1 MTDYSEI
8 FAQRAHQYHDAMQ
21 RDPRA
26 RDGEFLALLEDLP
39 ATAVDLL
46 DVPSGGGYLNAYL
59 DDGHRLESCDFSIG
73 FAGSRIP
80 LGSPEELPFAD
91 AAFDAV
97 LSLTGLHHVSLERQ
111 DAFFAECRRL
121 LRSGGQLQIGEVLA
135 GSRVGAFLNDFVHR
149 HNSQGHVGVFFDETF
164 LPRLQTAGFD
174 APRMAVRHYPWRF
187 ADEAAMVFYCRN
199 MFGIDRAGD
208 AEILAGLRDYLDFRV
223 TEDGRIELPWQ
234 LVFFQA
240 VKR

>member
-8 FAQRAHQYHDAMQ
+8 FAQRAHQYHAAMQ
-21 RDPRA
+21 RYPQA

-39 ATAVDLL
+39 AGARDLL

-59 DDGHRLESCDFSIG
+59 DATRALTACDFSTG
-73 FAGSRIP
+73 FAGSSIP
-80 LGSPEELPFAD
+80 LGQPEALPFAD

-111 DAFFAECRRL
+111 AAFFAECHRL
-121 LRSGGQLQIGEVLA
+121 LRPGGHLLIGEVLA
-135 GSRVGAFLNDFVHR
+135 GSPVAAFLNDFVHR
-149 HNSQGHVGVFFDETF
+149 HNSQGHVGVFFDAEF
-164 LPRLQTAGFD
+164 PPRLAAAGFEVT
-174 APRMAVRHYPWRF
+174 AMTVRHYPWCF
-187 ADEAAMVFYCRN
+187 EDEAAMVFYCRN
-199 MFGIDRAGD
+199 MFGIDRGSD
-208 AEILAGLRDYLDFRV
+208 AEILAGLRDYLDYRIQG
-223 TEDGRIELPWQ
+223 DGRIELPWQ